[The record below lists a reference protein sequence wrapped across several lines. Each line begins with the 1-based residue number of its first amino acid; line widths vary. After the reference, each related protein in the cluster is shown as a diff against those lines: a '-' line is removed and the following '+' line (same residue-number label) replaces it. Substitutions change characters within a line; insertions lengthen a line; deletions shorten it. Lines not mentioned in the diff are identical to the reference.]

1 MLKIAELRKVDS
13 AFLAITPGTKPNK
26 YCTCS
31 VDTFVKNNKMSCSCL
46 NVGKKDRLYLITAY
60 QTNNK
65 RERKLVN
72 PNFIHT
78 AIIHI
83 GRLW

>member
-31 VDTFVKNNKMSCSCL
+31 VDTFVQNNKMRCSWL
-46 NVGKKDRLYLITAY
+46 NVGKKRST
-60 QTNNK
+60 
-65 RERKLVN
+65 VS
-72 PNFIHT
+72 
-78 AIIHI
+78 
-83 GRLW
+83 